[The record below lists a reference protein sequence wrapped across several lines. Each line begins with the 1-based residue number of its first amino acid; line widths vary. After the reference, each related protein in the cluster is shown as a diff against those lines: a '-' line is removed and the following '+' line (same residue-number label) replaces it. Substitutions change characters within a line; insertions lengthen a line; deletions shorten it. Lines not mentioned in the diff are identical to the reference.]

1 MRAHILFAF
10 LIFILNSPFL
20 AQSQDP
26 TENNYH
32 FYPVYA
38 EGFAET
44 ASNANNKDIRF
55 TGYGGEAR
63 FASGTDE
70 TKRIQVCGLWSTG
83 IGFGR
88 NSEHSKNYLPFLV
101 SLGFSGSC
109 KLGEKQSAGLVYDF
123 AGIYGYSQVAFAGS
137 QIGVIYRN
145 RIVQAEFSRAGIG
158 FLKGA
163 FTRVDNSSPVFT
175 ASVGAWV
182 SDRFQINIKHVVSDW
197 SGMKQTRL
205 GIRWIF

>member
-1 MRAHILFAF
+1 MKSHILLSF
-10 LIFILNSPFL
+10 LIFFLTSPIVAL
-20 AQSQDP
+20 SQDP

-32 FYPVYA
+32 FYPIYA

-44 ASNANNKDIRF
+44 ASSTLNKDVKF

-70 TKRIQVCGLWSTG
+70 QKRIQVCGVWSTG

-109 KLGEKQSAGLVYDF
+109 KISEKQSAGLVYDF
-123 AGIYGYSQVAFAGS
+123 IGIYGYSQAALAGS

-145 RIVQAEFSRAGIG
+145 RMVQAEFSRAGTG
-158 FLKGA
+158 LLKGA
-163 FTRVDNSSPVFT
+163 FMRVYDTAPVFS
-175 ASVGAWV
+175 ANIGVWV
-182 SDRFQINIKHVVSDW
+182 WDRFQINLKHVASDW
-197 SGMKQTRL
+197 AGMRQTRF